1 MATLNPQA
9 WATPQVVIATPPNAM
24 IQETNQYLQELK
36 NLHLGLANIAA
47 FTGLQNNV
55 NLPNMPVVT
64 LGPNTTQATIDTQI
78 ATLDLYRAMLMNA
91 QGVIV
96 QLMSPT
102 VQNPQTP
109 RSTIKA
115 LNRNSMVPQEK
126 RLEDLLQHVLCT
138 EPYVPG

>member
-24 IQETNQYLQELK
+24 IQETNQYLQELE
-36 NLHLGLANIAA
+36 NLHLGLANVAA

-55 NLPNMPVVT
+55 NLPNMPVAT
-64 LGPNTTQATIDTQI
+64 LGPNMTQATIDTQI
-78 ATLDLYRAMLMNA
+78 ATLDLYRAMLMNT

-109 RSTIKA
+109 
-115 LNRNSMVPQEK
+115 
-126 RLEDLLQHVLCT
+126 
-138 EPYVPG
+138 